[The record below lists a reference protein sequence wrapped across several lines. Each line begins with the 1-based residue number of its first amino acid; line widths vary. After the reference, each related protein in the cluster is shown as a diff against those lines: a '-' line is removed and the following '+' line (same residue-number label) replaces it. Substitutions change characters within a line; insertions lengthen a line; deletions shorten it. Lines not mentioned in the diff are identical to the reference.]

1 MRIFSLGE
9 TAAVVEFGQEI
20 SLALNDRVRGLAN
33 YLRQNPFAGMLEL
46 VPAYASL
53 AVFYDLIVVRRA
65 FPEFQSAFDAVRNVL
80 ENALENNVAVA
91 SSSEKIVEIPVCY
104 DGADLE
110 FVARHNDLTEAEV
123 VELHTA
129 QIYTVFMLGF
139 LPGFAYLG
147 ELDARLA
154 APRRS
159 APRTRIPA
167 GSVGIAGR
175 QTGVYPLASPG
186 GWQIIGRTDLRLF
199 TPERTPPTLL
209 QTGDKV
215 KFVIVQCF

>member
-20 SLALNDRVRGLAN
+20 SLALNDRVRGLAK

-104 DGADLE
+104 DGEDLE

-159 APRTRIPA
+159 APRVQIPA
-167 GSVGIAGR
+167 GSIGIAGR

-199 TPERTPPTLL
+199 TPERNPPTLL

-215 KFVIVQCF
+215 KFVIV